1 MNNNMSMQTTPNANR
16 IHIAFFGK
24 TNSGKSSLIN
34 AIAGHEVSIV
44 SPISGTTTD
53 PIQKAIEI
61 HPIGACTLIDTAG
74 FGDHSPLGTER
85 LKRTESIIQKTD
97 IAVILFCEEDTEEE
111 KKWLELLQ
119 QKNIPIIPV
128 INKADI
134 IDSEKLKGEIKQEM
148 HLEPVVLSALK
159 KQNLKEFF
167 ERLSTIAIQ
176 LEEETS
182 ICTHLVNQND
192 HVLLVMPQDIQ
203 APKGRLILPQVQ
215 TIRDLL
221 ENRCVVTCV
230 TLEQLPFALDS
241 LKQPPSLIITD
252 SQLFFEVYRQKPE
265 QSSLTSFSVL
275 FSRYKGDI
283 EVFLK
288 GAEILEVLS
297 ENAKILIAEA
307 CSHKPLQEDI
317 GRVKLPRL
325 LRKKFGENLSIDIC
339 SGNDFPEYLTDYDLI
354 IHCGACMFNRS
365 HVLSRIALAKER
377 NIPITNYGIAI
388 AKLSG
393 ILDKVVY

>member
-1 MNNNMSMQTTPNANR
+1 MQTTPNANR

-297 ENAKILIAEA
+297 ENAKILISEA

>member
-1 MNNNMSMQTTPNANR
+1 MITTPNSNR

-24 TNSGKSSLIN
+24 TNTGKSSLIN
-34 AIAGHEVSIV
+34 ALTNQDVSIV

-74 FGDHSPLGTER
+74 FDDYSTLGEQR
-85 LKRTESIIQKTD
+85 IKRTESVIQKTD
-97 IAVILFCEEDTEEE
+97 IAVILFCEEDVSEE
-111 KKWLELLQ
+111 KKWVELLRQ
-119 QKNIPIIPV
+119 RNIPILPV

-134 IDSEKLKGEIKQEM
+134 IDDEKLK
-148 HLEPVVLSALK
+148 LSIEKDLNLAPIVISAVK
-159 KQNLKEFF
+159 RQNFEKFF
-167 ERLSTIAIQ
+167 ERLSELASL

-182 ICTHLVNQND
+182 ICDHLVKQND

-221 ENRCVVTCV
+221 ENRCIITCV
-230 TLEQLPFALDS
+230 GFEQLPKALNS
-241 LKQPPSLIITD
+241 LKQTPDLIITD
-252 SQLFFEVYRQKPE
+252 SQLFAGVYRQKPPT
-265 QSSLTSFSVL
+265 SRLTSFSVL

-283 EVFLK
+283 ETFVE
-288 GAEILEVLS
+288 GAKALDALNEGSKV
-297 ENAKILIAEA
+297 LIAEA

-325 LRKKFGENLSIDIC
+325 LRKKFGEGLTIDIC
-339 SGNDFPEYLTDYDLI
+339 SGNNFPSDLTSYDLI

-365 HVLSRIALAKER
+365 HVLSRISKAKELE
-377 NIPITNYGIAI
+377 IPITNYGIAI
-388 AKLSG
+388 AKLNG
-393 ILDKVVY
+393 ILNKVIY

>member
-1 MNNNMSMQTTPNANR
+1 MQTTPNANR